1 MGVLW
6 MRLARGASTRDGDG
20 FLLLAAIAMG
30 ETWAI
35 NIAQFEHVQP
45 QLVCLSILGLVCTF
59 LTIGSKPPAAPLTLL
74 YIVVVGIAERIALS
88 PIRAS
93 DAVDATREALP
104 IVFSGANPYLHS
116 FVMTRPPGSPFPYLP
131 GELLFYGIPYLFFHS
146 IAGVD
151 KAVGIATVILIATA
165 APIVGAGRAS
175 VCVGL
180 YAVFLRA
187 AWNSVD
193 GSNDGALAFLLLL
206 AVVLSAWSEFA
217 QKYTGKCMHVFST
230 SAFYAS
236 AFFLA
241 WALLF
246 KALSWPFFIFIQL
259 YLNQTSRYAGRYFG
273 IVTATCVLTATPF
286 LISYPGA
293 LLANVWRGFVFHQNV
308 WGFNVWAAA
317 QSAGMPK
324 PPAHTISILGLGIVV
339 CVFIALLRH
348 RSRSL
353 GEAVMC
359 GAGMLFT
366 VLLSAR
372 WATSPYYTFVMT
384 IFPVAAA
391 LIRLPEK
398 TNFVKLP

>member
-1 MGVLW
+1 MGVSW
-6 MRLARGASTRDGDG
+6 MRLARGASTRDGDE

-45 QLVCLSILGLVCTF
+45 RLVCLSVLGLVCTF
-59 LTIGSKPPAAPLTLL
+59 LTLRAKPLAPSLTLL

-93 DAVDATREALP
+93 DAIDATREALP
-104 IVFSGANPYLHS
+104 IVFSGGDPYLHT

-146 IAGVD
+146 IVAVD
-151 KAVGIATVILIATA
+151 KAVGIATVLLIAMT
-165 APIVGAGRAS
+165 APIVGAARAS

-206 AVVLSAWSEFA
+206 AVVLAAWSEFA
-217 QKYTGKCMHVFST
+217 QKYTGKFMRVLST

-236 AFFLA
+236 AFVLA

-246 KALSWPFFIFIQL
+246 KGLSWPFFIFIQL
-259 YLNQTSRYAGRYFG
+259 YINQTSRYAGRYLSV
-273 IVTATCVLTATPF
+273 VTATCILMLTPF
-286 LISYPGA
+286 LISSPGA
-293 LLANVWRGFVFHQNV
+293 LLANVWRGFFFHHNV

-317 QSAGMPK
+317 HSAGMPA
-324 PPAHTISILGLGIVV
+324 PPGHIMSMLGLGVV
-339 CVFIALLRH
+339 ICVFIALLRH

-359 GAGMLFT
+359 GTGMLFT

-372 WATSPYYTFVMT
+372 WATSPYYTFVLT

-391 LIRLPEK
+391 FIRLPEK
-398 TNFVKLP
+398 TTFANLP